1 MVKLVLFNFLL
12 IILIEKSFEIDCGK
26 SFDGTKLMI
35 WHCNDTALYQNV
47 TNDVDKRAVV
57 FLDAGYKSNNFPV
70 LNANFFTNKSRLEK
84 VWLKVCN
91 IQNITEDAFSELK
104 NLSTLSLIYNKIT
117 EIPEHLFVELTN
129 LINLDLSGN
138 QLREL
143 PPTLLAKNRNLEK
156 LSLRENKINELPDGL
171 FDSLEELVVLE
182 MRSNEIEVLQADT
195 FKHNRKLKELSLETN
210 KIRAIPGRF
219 FNDFVSL
226 TELDLG
232 NNSCIDKY
240 YGKWNSQVLI
250 NMTEFANDF
259 KVCNQNYELPDSST
273 SLSTISFIA
282 ETTTELPLKEDDL
295 HYSEGSSTLILSIA
309 AIVTILSVCGIT
321 FTIYFFLRA
330 KQDHPEVEEMR
341 RLNQVTNKIIRERP
355 HNT

>member
-26 SFDGTKLMI
+26 SFDGTKLVI
-35 WHCNDTALYQNV
+35 WHCNDTASYRNV
-47 TNDVDKRAVV
+47 TNDVDKKAVV
-57 FLDAGYKSNNFPV
+57 FLDAGYKSNNFPEIDV
-70 LNANFFTNKSRLEK
+70 NFFTNMSRLEK

-104 NLSTLSLIYNKIT
+104 NLSTLSLIYNKIS

-138 QLREL
+138 ELREL
-143 PPTLLAKNRNLEK
+143 PPTLLANNRNLEK
-156 LSLRENKINELPDGL
+156 LSLRGNKINELPAGF
-171 FDSLEELVVLE
+171 FDNLEELVVLE
-182 MRSNEIEVLQADT
+182 MRSNEIEILQADT

-210 KIRAIPGRF
+210 KIRAIPGGF

-250 NMTEFANDF
+250 NMTEFSDDF
-259 KVCNQNYELPDSST
+259 KVCNQNYELPNSST
-273 SLSTISFIA
+273 SISTRSFIA
-282 ETTTELPLKEDDL
+282 ETTTELPLKIDDS
-295 HYSEGSSTLILSIA
+295 HKSEGSSVLILSIV
-309 AIVTILSVCGIT
+309 AIVTILPVCGIF

-330 KQDHPEVEEMR
+330 KQHQPEVEEMM
-341 RLNQVTNKIIRERP
+341 TIKSGDE
-355 HNT
+355 